1 MANANLVY
9 SNTPNVHCNLVYA
22 SPPHHSE
29 INTINTMISQLI
41 STRQNIQNIY
51 LQLNIAIQQDD
62 DLTRQLAAYNILI

>member
-29 INTINTMISQLI
+29 INTMISQLI
-41 STRQNIQNIY
+41 STRQRVQNIY
-51 LQLNIAIQQDD
+51 LQLNIAMQQDD
-62 DLTRQLAAYNILI
+62 DLTRQLAAYNIHL